1 MLRTTVRSLAATAAL
16 FAPLTT
22 VQAQNLGATFDN
34 NVDGYIELA
43 YAPELIPQS
52 GITFEAWI
60 TYDETTI
67 GPSWRYPTVMRQGNS
82 GGGSEN
88 MYLRVDANNN
98 GARVLT
104 WKVVTTTATI
114 GVSWSFAAGQLL
126 TWTHVAGTYD
136 GTAVKLFVNGA
147 QVATAAGNGQPLRDV
162 GQQTLRIGKG
172 DDIGTPMEV
181 WNGSIDEVRLW
192 PFARTATEILATM
205 NQQLA
210 GVPGGVCTWNL
221 DGHAVDTSSGFVGTI
236 SGSVNF
242 TANPLVLAPQLLP
255 SASGLGT
262 PGCLGALRL
271 TASSAAQVGN
281 QGFRVVG
288 TRMPPNALGI
298 WAASMGTLPGSFN
311 VLGVDVWLDLV
322 GLVTAPG
329 SANGLGVMS
338 LPLAVPTTA
347 APGLQFAV
355 QAVVLDACG
364 PQQFTS
370 TDALTIL
377 LLP

>member
-1 MLRTTVRSLAATAAL
+1 MLRSTVRSLAATAAL
-16 FAPLTT
+16 FAPLAPVT
-22 VQAQNLGATFDN
+22 AQNLGATFDN

-67 GPSWRYPTVMRQGNS
+67 GPSWRYPTIMRHGNS

-114 GVSWSFAAGQLL
+114 GVSWSFGPGQLL

-136 GTAVKLFVNGA
+136 GASVKLFVNGA

-172 DDIGTPMEV
+172 DDLGTPMEV
-181 WNGSIDEVRLW
+181 WNGGIDEVRLW
-192 PFARTATEILATM
+192 PFARTQAEIQATM
-205 NQQLA
+205 NQLLA
-210 GVPGGVCTWNL
+210 GIPGGVCTWNL
-221 DGHAVDTSSGFVGTI
+221 DSHAVDTSSGFVGTI

-242 TANPLVLAPQLLP
+242 TNNPLTLTLP
-255 SASGLGT
+255 PFPIASGLGT
-262 PGCLGALRL
+262 PGCLGAQRL
-271 TASSAAQVGN
+271 TASSAAQIGN
-281 QGFRVVG
+281 LGFAVVG

-298 WAASMGTLPGSFN
+298 WASSMGALPGSFN
-311 VLGVDVWLDLV
+311 VLGVDIWLDLAN
-322 GLVTAPG
+322 LVTAPG
-329 SANGLGVMS
+329 TADGLGTMR
-338 LPLAVPTTA
+338 LPLPVPTTA

-370 TDALTIL
+370 TDALTVL
-377 LLP
+377 LVP

>member
-1 MLRTTVRSLAATAAL
+1 MPRTTLRSLAATAAL
-16 FAPLTT
+16 FVPLTT
-22 VQAQNLGATFDN
+22 VQAQNVGATFDN

-43 YAPELIPQS
+43 YAPEFVPKS

-67 GPSWRYPTVMRQGNS
+67 GPSWRYPTIMRQGNS

-136 GTAVKLFVNGA
+136 GTAVKLYVNGT
-147 QVATAAGNGQPLRDV
+147 QVATAAGNGQPLRDLTP
-162 GQQTLRIGKG
+162 QTLRIGKG

-192 PFARTATEILATM
+192 PFARTQAEIQATM
-205 NQQLA
+205 NQQLV
-210 GVPGGVCTWNL
+210 GIPGGVCTWNL

-242 TANPLVLAPQLLP
+242 TANPLTLTTPPFP

-271 TASSAAQVGN
+271 TASSSPQIGN
-281 QGFRVVG
+281 LGFAVVG

-298 WAASMGTLPGSFN
+298 WAASVGTLPGSFN
-311 VLGVDVWLDLV
+311 VLGVDIWLDLV
-322 GLVTAPG
+322 NLVTAPG
-329 SANGLGVMS
+329 TADGLGTMR
-338 LPLAVPTTA
+338 LPLPVPTTA

-370 TDALTIL
+370 TDALTVL
-377 LLP
+377 LVP